1 MTGDDEAPKMR
12 DIPMLLI
19 DRERMREEFGEG
31 FDDMTF
37 AEFNE
42 ASVKRVAELKD
53 FVKRLGDEPGA
64 WTV

>member
-1 MTGDDEAPKMR
+1 MTDDEAPKMR
-12 DIPMLLI
+12 DIPMLAI

-42 ASVKRVAELKD
+42 ASARRLSELRD
-53 FVKRLGDEPGA
+53 FVARLNEANG
-64 WTV
+64 